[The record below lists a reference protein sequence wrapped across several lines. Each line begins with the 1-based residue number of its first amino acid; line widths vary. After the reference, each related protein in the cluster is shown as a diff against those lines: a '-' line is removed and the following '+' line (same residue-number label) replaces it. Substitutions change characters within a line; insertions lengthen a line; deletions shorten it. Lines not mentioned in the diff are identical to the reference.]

1 MYFGPLATAE
11 AEGAYLAHSVSLP
24 KSRFKKGRQLSAED
38 VVALAE
44 AGIAE
49 VIAAR
54 LDADEAHEDEAAAGV
69 AQALAGPGLNASAA
83 FTGRC
88 NLIAARRGLLRV
100 DRARIDRLNALD
112 EALTVATLG
121 NYDLVEPRQMAATIK
136 IIPFALKRAVLEEAL
151 AIAAE
156 GPILT
161 VAALTPKRVGLV
173 QTTLP
178 GLKPSIL
185 DKTREVTNR
194 RLAALDCPP
203 LRELRCP
210 HRSEAVAQAI
220 GGLAD
225 CDLILVSGASAIV
238 DRRDVVPAAIEA
250 AGGAIRYFGM
260 PVDPGNLILL
270 AEKDGKPL
278 LGLPGCARSPKLNG
292 FDWVLERLVAEI
304 PVGPGDIQAMGVGG
318 LLKDTAQRPLPRSA
332 AVEQPEPEDQLS
344 GSPRAA
350 HVAALVLAAGQ
361 ARRMGANKLIQPL
374 AGQPLVRHAV
384 EAALASQA
392 EPVIL
397 VTGHQ
402 REAVEE
408 ALEGLDLLSVHNRN
422 YAAGLSTSLKRG
434 LAALPEGIDAA
445 VVVLG
450 DMPRISPKVIDR
462 LIASFNPLE
471 GRAICLPTFQG
482 KRGNPVLLGR
492 QFFAEAQTIEGDQ
505 GARELLEEYAELV
518 AEVPMD
524 DAAILLDID
533 TPEALERARQDT
545 EKQE

>member
-1 MYFGPLATAE
+1 MYFGSLETGK
-11 AEGAYLAHSVSLP
+11 AEGSYLAHSIALP
-24 KSRFKKGRQLSAED
+24 KGRFKKGRLLSAED
-38 VVALAE
+38 VTALAE
-44 AGIAE
+44 AGIEE

-54 LDADEAHEDEAAAGV
+54 LDADEVHEDEAAAAV
-69 AQALAGPGLNASAA
+69 AGALAGPGLTTTAA

-88 NLIAARRGLLRV
+88 NLIVGERGLLAL

-121 NYDLVEPRQMAATIK
+121 AFDLVEPRQMAATIK
-136 IIPFALKRAVLEEAL
+136 VIPFALKRRVLDAVL

-156 GPILT
+156 VPLLS
-161 VAALTPKRVGLV
+161 VAPLSPKKVGLV

-203 LRELRCP
+203 VEELRCP
-210 HRSEAVAQAI
+210 HRSEAVTEAI
-220 GGLAD
+220 KRLED
-225 CDLILVSGASAIV
+225 CDLVLVSGASAIV
-238 DRRDVVPAAIEA
+238 DRRDVVPAAIAA
-250 AGGAIRYFGM
+250 AGGTVRYFGM

-270 AEKDGKPL
+270 AERNGRPL

-292 FDWVLERLVAEI
+292 FDWVLERMVADI
-304 PVGPGDIQAMGVGG
+304 AVGPADIQAMGVGG

-332 AVEQPEPEDQLS
+332 AVEPPA
-344 GSPRAA
+344 GSQRAPR
-350 HVAALVLAAGQ
+350 VAALVLAAGQ
-361 ARRMGANKLIQPL
+361 AKRMGVNKLVQPL
-374 AGQPLVRHAV
+374 AGKALVRHAV

-434 LAALPEGIDAA
+434 LAALPAGIDAA
-445 VVVLG
+445 VVLLG
-450 DMPRISPKVIDR
+450 DMPRIAPGTIDR

-471 GRAICLPTFQG
+471 GRAICLPTLGG

-505 GARELLEEYAELV
+505 GAREILQEYADLV
-518 AEVPMD
+518 AEVPVD
-524 DAAILLDID
+524 DEAVLLDVD
-533 TPEALERARQDT
+533 TPDALAALQAG
-545 EKQE
+545 Q

>member
-1 MYFGPLATAE
+1 MEFGALATRE
-11 AEGAYLAHSVSLP
+11 AEGAFLAHAVSLP
-24 KSRFKKGRQLSAED
+24 KTRFKKGRCLSAADIETLR
-38 VVALAE
+38 A
-44 AGIAE
+44 AGIEE

-54 LDADEAHEDEAAAGV
+54 LDASEVHEDEAAAEV
-69 AQALAGPGLNASAA
+69 AAALAGSGLSTTAA

-88 NLIAARRGLLRV
+88 NLIVGSRGLLCIE
-100 DRARIDRLNALD
+100 RALIDRLNALD

-121 NYDLVEPRQMAATIK
+121 AFELVEPRQMAATIK
-136 IIPFALKRAVLEEAL
+136 IIPFALKRGVLE
-151 AIAAE
+151 
-156 GPILT
+156 
-161 VAALTPKRVGLV
+161 AALEIARSADLLSVAPLKSKRVGLV

-185 DKTREVTNR
+185 DKTTEVTNR

-203 LRELRCP
+203 VEELRCP
-210 HRSEAVAQAI
+210 HRSEAVQQAVER
-220 GGLAD
+220 LSA
-225 CDLILVSGASAIV
+225 CDIVLVSGASAIV
-238 DRRDVVPAAIEA
+238 DRRDVVPAGIGK
-250 AGGAIRYFGM
+250 AGGQVRYFGM

-270 AEKDGKPL
+270 AEKEGRPL

-292 FDWVLERLVAEI
+292 FDWVLERLVAEV
-304 PVGPGDIQAMGVGG
+304 PVGPSDIQAMGVGG

-332 AVEQPEPEDQLS
+332 AVEPPA
-344 GSPRAA
+344 GSQRAPR
-350 HVAALVLAAGQ
+350 VAALVLAAGQ
-361 ARRMGANKLIQPL
+361 AKRMGSNKLVETL
-374 AGQPLVRHAV
+374 DGKALVRHAV

-408 ALEGLDLLSVHNRN
+408 ALDGLDLLSVHNRA

-434 LAALPEGIDAA
+434 LAALPEGIEAA

-450 DMPRISPKVIDR
+450 DMPRIAPGTIDR

-471 GRAICLPTFQG
+471 GRAICLPTFEG

-492 QFFAEAQTIEGDQ
+492 QFFTELQTIEGDQ
-505 GARELLEEYAELV
+505 GARELLREYADLV
-518 AEVPMD
+518 AEVPID
-524 DAAILLDID
+524 DSTILLDID
-533 TPEALERARQDT
+533 TPEALAAVRADQ
-545 EKQE
+545 K